1 MFSFLSLFSILFVG
15 QEAANQEDDENESG
29 DGKGELADDHEQ
41 TETLQHACSS
51 FIEKGHSIESINFD
65 DHPFAFFG
73 PPRRLRG
80 GEGEGR

>member
-1 MFSFLSLFSILFVG
+1 MFSFFSLFSIPFVS
-15 QEAANQEDDENESG
+15 QEAANQEDDENEKS

-65 DHPFAFFG
+65 DYPFAFFG
-73 PPRRLRG
+73 FARRPRG